1 MAHAVRAFFYK
12 KASCFRKL
20 WYNIKMKIQKIGHS
34 CLLLKETGQ
43 KLLID
48 PGAWAFAPVG
58 SVRAEEIG
66 PVDVILFT
74 HEHADHFSVGH
85 LKTIIAKGTPRI
97 ISHAGIAGLLN
108 KEGIV
113 CEVMKE
119 GETKIGG
126 AFTIEA
132 LHAPHGEVLG
142 PIPPN
147 LAYLIDSKPLHPGDS
162 LAFSFTKPLPVL
174 ALPIAAPW
182 MRIKECVVLARAI
195 KPVNVIP
202 IHEAIVAEYFRP
214 RLQSMIENALKESG
228 IAFHALTYPQTL
240 EV

>member
-1 MAHAVRAFFYK
+1 
-12 KASCFRKL
+12 
-20 WYNIKMKIQKIGHS
+20 MKIQKIGHS
-34 CLLLKETGQ
+34 CLLLEESGK

-48 PGAWAFAPVG
+48 PGAWAFAPIGTV
-58 SVRAEEIG
+58 SAEEIG
-66 PVDVILFT
+66 PVDVVLFT
-74 HEHADHFSVGH
+74 HEHTDHFSVEH
-85 LKTIIAKGTPRI
+85 LKAIIALGKPRI
-97 ISHAGIAGLLN
+97 ISHARIAELLK
-108 KEGIV
+108 KEGIA

-119 GETKIGG
+119 GETKTVG
-126 AFTIEA
+126 AFIIEA

-147 LAYLIDSKPLHPGDS
+147 LAYLINEKLLHPGDS

-195 KPVNVIP
+195 KPANVIP
-202 IHEAIVAEYFRP
+202 IHEAIAAEHFRP
-214 RLQSMIENALKESG
+214 RLLMMVGDVLQHEG
-228 IAFHALTYPQTL
+228 IAFHTLTYPQAF